1 MQTIKTIYLVS
12 CVSRKQDGC
21 HQAKELYTSDWFV
34 KARAFVEKTNES
46 WYILSAEYGL
56 LSPSKEIANY
66 NKTLNLMPVN
76 ERRRW
81 ASQVLNDLKSIIKP
95 GDKVI
100 FFAGQRYREF
110 LIDSLIAMGVIVEIP
125 MLGLQIGKQL
135 QWMKER
141 LSL

>member
-1 MQTIKTIYLVS
+1 MTKTIYLVS
-12 CVSRKQDGC
+12 CVSRKQDGS

-34 KARAFVEKTNES
+34 KARALVEKTNEP

-56 LSPSKEIANY
+56 VNPETEIPNY
-66 NKTLNLMPVN
+66 NKTLNNMSVN

-81 ASQVLNDLKSIIKP
+81 ASQVLNDLQSIIKT

-110 LIDSLIAMGVIVEIP
+110 LIDPLIAMGVTVEIP
-125 MLGLQIGKQL
+125 MFGLQIGKQL